1 MEMTTKKTELAA
13 VGREDNKK
21 GTDTATT
28 GNGRDEV
35 IDKDLN
41 YKGIGLLNVE

>member
-13 VGREDNKK
+13 VGREENKK
-21 GTDTATT
+21 GNDATT
-28 GNGRDEV
+28 GNGRDEA

-41 YKGIGLLNVE
+41 YKGVGLLNVE